1 MLPFFHAGL
10 CRQETNVLGFKGPR
24 KMTIII
30 PGMTSDHKR
39 VDIKPRGVST
49 RLRPALLIIVLGL
62 FGSVW
67 SCLSLLSHGVN
78 STVSFSVDL
87 YVESEGLGTSGEK
100 LKIIVF
106 FENNSAE

>member
-10 CRQETNVLGFKGPR
+10 CCQETNVLGFKGPR

-49 RLRPALLIIVLGL
+49 RLHPASLFCLGL
-62 FGSVW
+62 SGLVFVF
-67 SCLSLLSHGVN
+67 CLMESAVQCPL
-78 STVSFSVDL
+78 SVDL
-87 YVESEGLGTSGEK
+87 YVETERLGTSGEK
-100 LKIIVF
+100 
-106 FENNSAE
+106 A